1 MLVRAVESVTAG
13 RENSSEVEPDVLT
26 WPYGGIGGMC
36 NLVAGLMLGRHTTI
50 LDKFNVD
57 EWVAAVRQ
65 RQPSIASGPPAVARM
80 VLDAQVPPEDR
91 SEEHT
96 SELQSLMRSSYAV
109 FCLKKNIQQQMS
121 TTRRHAHNN

>member
-80 VLDAQVPPEDR
+80 VLDAQVPPEDIASIR
-91 SEEHT
+91 YFYGGGAPLSP
-96 SELQSLMRSSYAV
+96 ELQIGR
-109 FCLKKNIQQQMS
+109 
-121 TTRRHAHNN
+121 AHVCTPGPNAQLV

>member
-1 MLVRAVESVTAG
+1 
-13 RENSSEVEPDVLT
+13 
-26 WPYGGIGGMC
+26 MC

-80 VLDAQVPPEDR
+80 VLDAQVPPEDIASIRYFYGGGAPMSPELQAEFEERYGIKVIWAYGATEFR
-91 SEEHT
+91 SEERRGGT
-96 SELQSLMRSSYAV
+96 GFFGTCKSGW
-109 FCLKKNIQQQMS
+109 S
-121 TTRRHAHNN
+121 T

>member
-65 RQPSIASGPPAVARM
+65 RQPSISSGPPAVARM
-80 VLDAQVPPEDR
+80 VLDAQVPPEDIASIR
-91 SEEHT
+91 DRKRVVEGKSV
-96 SELQSLMRSSYAV
+96 SLRV
-109 FCLKKNIQQQMS
+109 VLGGRRTIKK
-121 TTRRHAHNN
+121 